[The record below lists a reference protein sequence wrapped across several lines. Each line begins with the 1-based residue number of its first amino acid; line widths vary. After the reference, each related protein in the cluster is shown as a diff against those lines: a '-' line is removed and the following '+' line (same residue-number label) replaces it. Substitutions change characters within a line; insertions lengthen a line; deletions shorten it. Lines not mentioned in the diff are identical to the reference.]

1 MYLGANLRRW
11 AATPALVAVVAL
23 AVVACGDEQP
33 LCLPEPSV
41 RCVSNVA
48 LAVVDAANEA
58 EPFPGFLSAST
69 APLVDLAK
77 ALRKLNDAQ
86 GLTRL
91 AEVAKRIPAGL
102 NPLGTVVL
110 LGQTGEAEAARA
122 AVRRSLTKDAE
133 HYRTRIEKG
142 ELGFEPLS
150 DLPEI
155 LVRAGLADDAR
166 ALLKGW
172 IDRETPLLAKLP
184 AEKRIDYLTDAVRAF
199 ALIGERDAARGYG
212 EQSAQAIEAAAAG
225 GSQLVTHRLALAKAL
240 IGAGHPD
247 PAIEQLRKAGP
258 GIAAGDSEKR
268 RREQSFLAQRL
279 MVTAQRARKDDAGYA
294 AARDGLRALRL
305 RAVAAFRVEAVDE
318 VMGDD
323 FETFRAAGDLDEA
336 RRIRDEA
343 QALLAQ
349 PPGGE
354 EPSDSATSALATMQ
368 AALGDEEGA
377 VATVRKIKDD
387 PTDWKIPAKIAGLC
401 GTLSANG
408 HTAAALRCAARL
420 TDRRN
425 LWQIRRLET
434 YARIAAD
441 LAAR

>member
-1 MYLGANLRRW
+1 MHLGTNLRRW
-11 AATPALVAVVAL
+11 AATPALAAVVAV
-23 AVVACGDEQP
+23 AVFACGDEQP

-41 RCVSNVA
+41 RCVSDVA

-86 GLTRL
+86 GLARL
-91 AEVAKRIPAGL
+91 ADVAKRIPAGL
-102 NPLGTVVL
+102 SPLGTVVL
-110 LGQTGEAEAARA
+110 LGQTGEAEAARTLM
-122 AVRRSLTKDAE
+122 RKSLAKDAE
-133 HYRTRIEKG
+133 HFRTRIETG
-142 ELGFEPLS
+142 ELGIEPLS
-150 DLPEI
+150 SYPEM
-155 LVRAGLADDAR
+155 LVNAGLADDAR

-172 IDRETPLLAKLP
+172 IERETPLLAKLP

-199 ALIGERDAARGYG
+199 ALIGERDAARAYG
-212 EQSAQAIEAAAAG
+212 EQSAQAIEAAAANG
-225 GSQLVTHRLALAKAL
+225 LVTHRLDLAKAL
-240 IGAGHPD
+240 IGAGFPD

-258 GIAAGDSEKR
+258 GIAAGSGERR
-268 RREQSFLAQRL
+268 RREQSLLAQRL
-279 MVTAQRARKDDAGYA
+279 MVTAERARKDDAGYA
-294 AARDGLRALRL
+294 AARDGLRRL
-305 RAVAAFRVEAVDE
+305 RQQAIATFGAEAVDE

-343 QALLAQ
+343 LALLAQ

-354 EPSDSATSALATMQ
+354 APSESAISALATMQ

-401 GTLSANG
+401 RALSANG